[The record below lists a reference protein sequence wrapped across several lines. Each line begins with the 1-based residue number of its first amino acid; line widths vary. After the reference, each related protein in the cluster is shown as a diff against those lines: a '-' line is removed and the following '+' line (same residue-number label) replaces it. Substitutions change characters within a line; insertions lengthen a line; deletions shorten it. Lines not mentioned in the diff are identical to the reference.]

1 LLARTLPMEHFL
13 LRLPP
18 VRVIQVC
25 REAVADILADTVDG
39 VGSNYTVDD
48 IVSSLLSEC
57 GKHGLRRAVGENTLS
72 GGGSAS
78 SYSYSYSYSY
88 SFRASYAA
96 SYSCLEGCGEELI
109 AVSYSYSYSF
119 RASYAASYSCLE
131 GCGEELIAVVREGD
145 QVSWGCPC
153 PSHEQGGNG
162 VPTDWEQR

>member
-109 AVSYSYSYSF
+109 AV
-119 RASYAASYSCLE
+119 
-131 GCGEELIAVVREGD
+131 VREGD